1 MKASLAIQA
10 LPGPVFSPLVRLG
23 ADFATARR
31 LRGISVQLM
40 AERALVGR
48 NTITRLERG
57 DPGVSI
63 GIYATVLF
71 VLGMADRLAVLAAL
85 STDTVG
91 LAQAE
96 ARAPKRVRGRQ
107 KITVATGEPPPFDA
121 RVSKPTSA
129 KKSPAP
135 PKAKRE
141 LKALRKSATPAA
153 KRRKPADKR

>member
-1 MKASLAIQA
+1 MKASLAIKA
-10 LPGPVFSPLVRLG
+10 LPAPVFNLLVRLG
-23 ADFATARR
+23 ADIATARR

-40 AERALVGR
+40 ADRALVGR

-63 GIYATVLF
+63 GIYTTVLF

-107 KITVATGEPPPFDA
+107 KITVATGAPPVGASP
-121 RVSKPTSA
+121 SMPESA
-129 KKSPAP
+129 KKPPADSK
-135 PKAKRE
+135 PKRAPKTP
-141 LKALRKSATPAA
+141 RKPAAPAA

>member
-1 MKASLAIQA
+1 MKTSLAIKA
-10 LPGPVFSPLVRLG
+10 LGAVFSPLVRLG
-23 ADFATARR
+23 ADITTARR

-48 NTITRLERG
+48 NTITRLERV

-107 KITVATGEPPPFDA
+107 KITVATGEPPFYA

>member
-1 MKASLAIQA
+1 MKASVAQQA
-10 LPGPVFSPLVRLG
+10 LPGPVVSLLVRLG
-23 ADFATARR
+23 ADIATARR

-71 VLGMADRLAVLAAL
+71 VLGMADRLAMLAAP

-96 ARAPKRVRGRQ
+96 ARAPRAPRGRR
-107 KITVATGEPPPFDA
+107 KMKDGTG
-121 RVSKPTSA
+121 T
-129 KKSPAP
+129 
-135 PKAKRE
+135 
-141 LKALRKSATPAA
+141 
-153 KRRKPADKR
+153 